1 MLLVNKLIPMSVVD
15 GPGNRFAIFLQGC
28 NFNCKY
34 CHNPETIH
42 RCIHCGDCVAT
53 CPADALSF
61 ADGKVVW
68 DPVACVDCDRCIA
81 TCTHGA
87 SPKVRAM
94 SAADLMNEIEKAMP
108 FIEGISVSGGE
119 STLQAKEL
127 IPLFQMAKEKGLTAL
142 IDSNGGLDFSKGD
155 LNRLLEISDGV
166 MLDVKAWEREDH
178 LRITGRDNEVV
189 KKNLAYLAEKG
200 KLEELRFVLL
210 DTLDNEHS
218 LREAAKVLG
227 ERIHTTRAKLISYRH
242 FGVRG
247 EYLDELRAPD
257 REEKDRLLALAK
269 ELGFGEVV
277 DI

>member
-34 CHNPETIH
+34 CHNPETIR
-42 RCIHCGDCVAT
+42 RCIHCGDCVAG
-53 CPADALSF
+53 CPADALDLV
-61 ADGKVVW
+61 DGKVVW
-68 DPVACVDCDRCIA
+68 DPVKCVDCDKCIA

-94 SAADLMNEIEKAMP
+94 SAADLMAEIEKAVP

-119 STLQAKEL
+119 ATLQAKEL

-142 IDSNGGLDFSKGD
+142 IDSNGGVDFSKGD
-155 LNRLLEISDGV
+155 LKSLLDISDGV
-166 MLDVKAWEREDH
+166 MLDVKAWEKEDH
-178 LRITGRDNEVV
+178 LRITGRDNEPV
-189 KKNLAYLAEKG
+189 KKNLAYLAEAG
-200 KLEELRFVLL
+200 KIEELRFVLL

-227 ERIHTTRAKLISYRH
+227 ETIHSTRAKLISYRH
-242 FGVRG
+242 FGVRK
-247 EYLDELRAPD
+247 EYIDVLRAPS
-257 REEKDRLLALAK
+257 REEKDRLIALAK
-269 ELGFGEVV
+269 ELGFHEVV

>member
-61 ADGKVVW
+61 VDGNVVW
-68 DPVACVDCDRCIA
+68 DPAKCVDCDKCIA

-94 SAADLMNEIEKAMP
+94 SAADLMAEIEKAMP

-119 STLQAKEL
+119 ATLQAKEL
-127 IPLFQMAKEKGLTAL
+127 IPLFYMAKEKGLTAL
-142 IDSNGGLDFSKGD
+142 IDSNGGMDFSEGD

-166 MLDVKAWEREDH
+166 MLDVKAWEHEDH
-178 LRITGRDNEVV
+178 LRITGRDNGVV
-189 KKNLAYLAEKG
+189 KKNLAYLAEADKI
-200 KLEELRFVLL
+200 EELRFVLL
-210 DTLDNEHS
+210 DTLDNEHT

-242 FGVRG
+242 FGVRRD
-247 EYLDELRAPD
+247 YLDELRAPD
-257 REEKDRLLALAK
+257 REEKERLIALAK
-269 ELGFGEVV
+269 DLGFKEVV

>member
-94 SAADLMNEIEKAMP
+94 SAADLMAEIEKAMP

-119 STLQAKEL
+119 ATLQAKEL
-127 IPLFQMAKEKGLTAL
+127 IPLFQKAKEKGLTAL
-142 IDSNGGLDFSKGD
+142 IDSNGGVDFSKGD
-155 LNRLLEISDGV
+155 LKSLLEISDGV
-166 MLDVKAWEREDH
+166 MLDVKAWEKEDH
-178 LRITGRDNEVV
+178 LRITGRDNEPV
-189 KKNLAYLAEKG
+189 KKNLAYLAEKD
-200 KLEELRFVLL
+200 KIEELRFVLL

-227 ERIHTTRAKLISYRH
+227 ESIHSTRVKLISYRH
-242 FGVRG
+242 FGVRK
-247 EYLDELRAPD
+247 EYIDELRAPS
-257 REEKDRLLALAK
+257 REEKDRLIAMAK
-269 ELGFGEVV
+269 ELGFKEVV

>member
-42 RCIHCGDCVAT
+42 RCIHCGDCVAG
-53 CPADALSF
+53 CPAEAL
-61 ADGKVVW
+61 DLIEGKVVW
-68 DPVACVDCDRCIA
+68 DPVKCVDCDKCIA

-94 SAADLMNEIEKAMP
+94 SAAELMAEIEKAVP

-119 STLQAKEL
+119 ATLQAKEL
-127 IPLFQMAKEKGLTAL
+127 IPLFEMAKEKGLTAL
-142 IDSNGGLDFSKGD
+142 IDSNGGVDFSKGD
-155 LNRLLEISDGV
+155 LKSLLDISDGV
-166 MLDVKAWEREDH
+166 MLDVKAWEKEDH
-178 LRITGRDNEVV
+178 LQITGRDNEPV
-189 KKNLAYLAEKG
+189 KKNLAYLAEADKI
-200 KLEELRFVLL
+200 EELRFVLL

-227 ERIHTTRAKLISYRH
+227 EKIHSTRVKLISYRH
-242 FGVRG
+242 FGVRK
-247 EYLDELRAPD
+247 EYIDELRAPS
-257 REEKDRLLALAK
+257 REEKDRLIALAK
-269 ELGFGEVV
+269 ELGFHEVV

>member
-1 MLLVNKLIPMSVVD
+1 MFLVNKLIPMSVVD

-42 RCIHCGDCVAT
+42 RCIHCGDCVAG
-53 CPADALSF
+53 CPADAL
-61 ADGKVVW
+61 DLIEGKVVW
-68 DPVACVDCDRCIA
+68 DPVKCVDCDKCIA

-94 SAADLMNEIEKAMP
+94 SAAELMAEIEKAVP

-119 STLQAKEL
+119 ATLQAKEL
-127 IPLFQMAKEKGLTAL
+127 IPLFEMAKEKGLTAL
-142 IDSNGGLDFSKGD
+142 IDSNGGVDFSKGD
-155 LNRLLEISDGV
+155 LKSLLDISDGV
-166 MLDVKAWEREDH
+166 MLDVKAWEKEDH
-178 LRITGRDNEVV
+178 LRITGRDNEPV
-189 KKNLAYLAEKG
+189 KKNLAYLAEAG
-200 KLEELRFVLL
+200 KIEELRFVLL

-227 ERIHTTRAKLISYRH
+227 ESIHSTRVKLISYRH
-242 FGVRG
+242 FGVRK
-247 EYLDELRAPD
+247 EYIDELRAPS
-257 REEKDRLLALAK
+257 REEKDRLIALAK
-269 ELGFGEVV
+269 ELGFHEVV

>member
-42 RCIHCGDCVAT
+42 RCIHCGDCVAG
-53 CPADALSF
+53 CPADAL
-61 ADGKVVW
+61 DLIEGKVVW
-68 DPVACVDCDRCIA
+68 DPVKCVDCDKCIA

-94 SAADLMNEIEKAMP
+94 SAAELMAEIEKAVP

-119 STLQAKEL
+119 ATLQAKEL
-127 IPLFQMAKEKGLTAL
+127 IPLFEMAKEKGLTAL
-142 IDSNGGLDFSKGD
+142 IDSNGGVDFSKGD
-155 LNRLLEISDGV
+155 LKSLLDISDGV
-166 MLDVKAWEREDH
+166 MLDVKTWEKEDH
-178 LRITGRDNEVV
+178 LRITGRDNEPV
-189 KKNLAYLAEKG
+189 KKNLAYLAEAG
-200 KLEELRFVLL
+200 KIEELRFVLL

-227 ERIHTTRAKLISYRH
+227 ESIHSTRVKLISYRH
-242 FGVRG
+242 FGVRK
-247 EYLDELRAPD
+247 EYIDVLRAPS
-257 REEKDRLLALAK
+257 REEKDRLIALAK
-269 ELGFGEVV
+269 ELGFHEVV

>member
-61 ADGKVVW
+61 VEGKVVW
-68 DPVACVDCDRCIA
+68 DPVTCVDCDKCIA

-94 SAADLMNEIEKAMP
+94 SAADLMAEIEKAMP

-127 IPLFQMAKEKGLTAL
+127 IPLFNMAKEKDLTAL
-142 IDSNGGLDFSKGD
+142 IDSNGGLDFSEGD

-166 MLDVKAWEREDH
+166 MLDVKAWEKEDH

-189 KKNLAYLAEKG
+189 KKNLAYLAEADKI
-200 KLEELRFVLL
+200 EELRFVLL

>member
-53 CPADALSF
+53 CPADALSI
-61 ADGKVVW
+61 ADGNVVW
-68 DPVACVDCDRCIA
+68 DPAKCVDCDKCIA

-94 SAADLMNEIEKAMP
+94 SAADLMAEIEKAMP

-119 STLQAKEL
+119 ATLQAKEL
-127 IPLFQMAKEKGLTAL
+127 IPLFRMAKEKGLTAL
-142 IDSNGGLDFSKGD
+142 IDSNGGMDFSEGD
-155 LNRLLEISDGV
+155 LNDLLEISDGV
-166 MLDVKAWEREDH
+166 MLDVKAWEKEDH
-178 LRITGRDNEVV
+178 LRITGRANEVV
-189 KKNLAYLAEKG
+189 KKNLAYLAEADKI
-200 KLEELRFVLL
+200 EELRFVLL
-210 DTLDNEHS
+210 DSLDNEHI
-218 LREAAKVLG
+218 LREAAKVVG
-227 ERIHTTRAKLISYRH
+227 EKIHTMRAKLISYRH
-242 FGVRG
+242 FGVRRD
-247 EYLDELRAPD
+247 YLDELRAPD
-257 REEKDRLLALAK
+257 REEKDRLIALAK
-269 ELGFGEVV
+269 DLGFKEVV

>member
-15 GPGNRFAIFLQGC
+15 GPGNRLAIFLQGC

-42 RCIHCGDCVAT
+42 RCIHCGDCVAG
-53 CPADALSF
+53 CPADALSV
-61 ADGKVVW
+61 AEGKVVW
-68 DPVACVDCDRCIA
+68 DPIKCVDCDKCIA

-94 SAADLMNEIEKAMP
+94 SAAELMAEIEKAVP

-119 STLQAKEL
+119 ATLQAKEL
-127 IPLFQMAKEKGLTAL
+127 IPLFEVAKEKGLTAL
-142 IDSNGGLDFSKGD
+142 IDSNGGVDFSKGD
-155 LNRLLEISDGV
+155 LNALLDISDGV
-166 MLDVKAWEREDH
+166 MLDVKAWEKEDH
-178 LRITGRDNEVV
+178 LRITGRDNEAV
-189 KKNLAYLAEKG
+189 KKNLAYLAEKD
-200 KLEELRFVLL
+200 KIEELRFVLL

-227 ERIHTTRAKLISYRH
+227 ERIHSTRVKLISYRH
-242 FGVRG
+242 FGVRK
-247 EYLDELRAPD
+247 EYVDELRAPS
-257 REEKDRLLALAK
+257 REEKDRLIALAK
-269 ELGFGEVV
+269 ELGFKEVV

>member
-68 DPVACVDCDRCIA
+68 DPVACVDCDKCIA

-94 SAADLMNEIEKAMP
+94 EAEEILNAIDDAMP

-119 STLQAKEL
+119 STLQAEGL
-127 IPLFQMAKEKGLTAL
+127 IPLFRGAKERGLTAL
-142 IDSNGGLDFSKGD
+142 IDSNGGMDFSKGA
-155 LNRLLEISDGV
+155 LNELLRISDGV
-166 MLDVKAWEREDH
+166 MLDVKAWDKEDH
-178 LRITGRDNEVV
+178 RKLTGRDNDIV
-189 KKNLAYLAEKG
+189 KQNLAYLAEHRG
-200 KLEELRFVLL
+200 LEEVRLVLL
-210 DTLDNEHS
+210 DHLDNERT
-218 LREAAKVLG
+218 LREVGKALG
-227 ERIHTTRAKLISYRH
+227 EHIGDVVIKLISYRP
-242 FGVRG
+242 FGVRKD
-247 EYLDELRAPD
+247 YIDVLNAPT
-257 REEKDRLLALAK
+257 REKKSELLALAK
-269 ELGFGEVV
+269 TYGFKEVI

>member
-42 RCIHCGDCVAT
+42 RCIRCGDCVAP
-53 CPADALSF
+53 CPADALSVVE
-61 ADGKVVW
+61 GKVVW
-68 DPVACVDCDRCIA
+68 DPAKCVDCDKCIA

-94 SAADLMNEIEKAMP
+94 SAADLMKEIEGAMP

-119 STLQAKEL
+119 ATLQAKEL
-127 IPLFQMAKEKGLTAL
+127 IPLFEMAKEKGLTAL

-166 MLDVKAWEREDH
+166 MLDVKAWEKEDH

-189 KKNLAYLAEKG
+189 KKNLAYLAEHG
-200 KLEELRFVLL
+200 KIEELRFVLL
-210 DTLDNEHS
+210 DTLDNEHT

-227 ERIHTTRAKLISYRH
+227 EKVHTTRAKLISYRH
-242 FGVRG
+242 FGVRD
-247 EYLDELRAPD
+247 EYIDELRAPS
-257 REEKDRLLALAK
+257 REEKDRLMALAK
-269 ELGFGEVV
+269 ELGFHEVV

>member
-1 MLLVNKLIPMSVVD
+1 MFLVNKLIPMSVVD

-42 RCIHCGDCVAT
+42 RCIHCGDCVAG
-53 CPADALSF
+53 CPADAL
-61 ADGKVVW
+61 DLIEGKVVW
-68 DPVACVDCDRCIA
+68 DPVKCVDCDKCIA

-94 SAADLMNEIEKAMP
+94 SAADLMAEIEKAVP

-119 STLQAKEL
+119 ATLQAKEL
-127 IPLFQMAKEKGLTAL
+127 IPLFEMAKEKGLTAL
-142 IDSNGGLDFSKGD
+142 IDSNGGVDFSKGD
-155 LNRLLEISDGV
+155 LKSLLDISDGV
-166 MLDVKAWEREDH
+166 MLDVKAWEKEDH
-178 LRITGRDNEVV
+178 LRITGWDNEPV
-189 KKNLAYLAEKG
+189 KKNLAYLAEAG
-200 KLEELRFVLL
+200 KIEELRFVLL

-227 ERIHTTRAKLISYRH
+227 EKIHSTRVKLISYRH
-242 FGVRG
+242 FGVRK
-247 EYLDELRAPD
+247 EYIDELRAPS
-257 REEKDRLLALAK
+257 REEKDRLIALAK
-269 ELGFGEVV
+269 ELGFHEVV

>member
-61 ADGKVVW
+61 AGGKVVW
-68 DPVACVDCDRCIA
+68 DPVKCVDCDKCIA

-94 SAADLMNEIEKAMP
+94 DGAALMAEIEKAMP

-119 STLQAKEL
+119 STLQAKDL

-166 MLDVKAWEREDH
+166 MLDVKAWEKEDH
-178 LRITGRDNEVV
+178 LRITGRDNEPV
-189 KKNLAYLAEKG
+189 KKNLAYLAKAD
-200 KLEELRFVLL
+200 KIEELRFVLL

>member
-61 ADGKVVW
+61 VEGKVVW
-68 DPVACVDCDRCIA
+68 DPVACVDCDKCIA

-94 SAADLMNEIEKAMP
+94 SAADLMAEIEKAMP

-127 IPLFQMAKEKGLTAL
+127 IPLFQMAKEKGLSAL

-166 MLDVKAWEREDH
+166 MLDVKAWEKEDH

-189 KKNLAYLAEKG
+189 KKNLVYLAEKD

-247 EYLDELRAPD
+247 EFIDELRAPD
-257 REEKDRLLALAK
+257 REEKDQLLALAK
-269 ELGFGEVV
+269 ELGFHEVV

>member
-1 MLLVNKLIPMSVVD
+1 MLLANKLIPMSVVD

-42 RCIHCGDCVAT
+42 RCIHCGDCVAG
-53 CPADALSF
+53 CPADALSV
-61 ADGKVVW
+61 AEGKVVW
-68 DPVACVDCDRCIA
+68 DPIKCVDCDKCIA

-94 SAADLMNEIEKAMP
+94 SAADLMAEIEKAVP

-119 STLQAKEL
+119 ATLQAKEL
-127 IPLFQMAKEKGLTAL
+127 IPLFEMAKEKGLTAL
-142 IDSNGGLDFSKGD
+142 IDSNGGVDFSKGD
-155 LNRLLEISDGV
+155 LNTLLDISDGV
-166 MLDVKAWEREDH
+166 MLDIKAWEKEDH
-178 LRITGRDNEVV
+178 LRITGRDNEPV
-189 KKNLAYLAEKG
+189 KKNLAYLAEAG
-200 KLEELRFVLL
+200 KIEELRFVLL

-227 ERIHTTRAKLISYRH
+227 EKIHSTRVKLISYRH
-242 FGVRG
+242 FGVRK
-247 EYLDELRAPD
+247 EYIDELRAPS
-257 REEKDRLLALAK
+257 REEKDRLIALAK
-269 ELGFGEVV
+269 ELGFHEVV

>member
-42 RCIHCGDCVAT
+42 RCIHCGDCVAG
-53 CPADALSF
+53 CPADAL
-61 ADGKVVW
+61 DLIEGEVVW
-68 DPVACVDCDRCIA
+68 DPVKCVDCDKCIA

-94 SAADLMNEIEKAMP
+94 SAADLMAEIEKALP

-119 STLQAKEL
+119 ATLQAKEL
-127 IPLFQMAKEKGLTAL
+127 IPLFEMAKEKGLTAL
-142 IDSNGGLDFSKGD
+142 IDSNGGVDFSKGD
-155 LNRLLEISDGV
+155 LKSLLEISDGV
-166 MLDVKAWEREDH
+166 MLDIKAWEKEDH
-178 LRITGRDNEVV
+178 LRITGRDNEPV
-189 KKNLAYLAEKG
+189 KKNLAYLAEAG
-200 KLEELRFVLL
+200 KIEELRFVLL
-210 DTLDNEHS
+210 DSLDNEHS

-227 ERIHTTRAKLISYRH
+227 EGIHSTRVKLISYRH
-242 FGVRG
+242 FGVRN
-247 EYLDELRAPD
+247 EYVDELRAPS
-257 REEKDRLLALAK
+257 REEKDRLIALAK
-269 ELGFGEVV
+269 ELGFHEVV

>member
-42 RCIHCGDCVAT
+42 RCIHCGDCVAG
-53 CPADALSF
+53 CPADAL
-61 ADGKVVW
+61 DLVEGKVVW
-68 DPVACVDCDRCIA
+68 DPVKCVDCDKCIA

-94 SAADLMNEIEKAMP
+94 DGADLMAEIEKAVP

-119 STLQAKEL
+119 STLQAKDL
-127 IPLFQMAKEKGLTAL
+127 IPLFQLAKEKGLTAL

-166 MLDVKAWEREDH
+166 MLDVKAWEKEDH
-178 LRITGRDNEVV
+178 LRITGRDNEPV
-189 KKNLAYLAEKG
+189 KKNLAYLAKAD
-200 KLEELRFVLL
+200 KIEELRFVLL
-210 DTLDNEHS
+210 DTLDNEHT

-247 EYLDELRAPD
+247 EFIDELRAPD
-257 REEKDRLLALAK
+257 REEKDQLLALAK
-269 ELGFGEVV
+269 ELGFHEVV

>member
-42 RCIHCGDCVAT
+42 RCIHCGDCVAG
-53 CPADALSF
+53 CPADAL
-61 ADGKVVW
+61 DLIEGKVVW
-68 DPVACVDCDRCIA
+68 DPVKCVDCDKCIA

-94 SAADLMNEIEKAMP
+94 SAAELMAEIEKAVP

-119 STLQAKEL
+119 ATLQAKEL
-127 IPLFQMAKEKGLTAL
+127 IPLFEMAKEKGLTAL
-142 IDSNGGLDFSKGD
+142 IDSNGGVDFSKGD
-155 LNRLLEISDGV
+155 LKSLLDISDGV
-166 MLDVKAWEREDH
+166 MLDVKAWEKEDH
-178 LRITGRDNEVV
+178 LRITGRDNEPV
-189 KKNLAYLAEKG
+189 KKNLAYLAEAG
-200 KLEELRFVLL
+200 KIEELRFVLL

-227 ERIHTTRAKLISYRH
+227 ETIHSTRAKLISYRH
-242 FGVRG
+242 FGVRK
-247 EYLDELRAPD
+247 EYIDVLRAPS
-257 REEKDRLLALAK
+257 REEKDRLIALAK
-269 ELGFGEVV
+269 ELGFHEVV

>member
-61 ADGKVVW
+61 VEGKVVW
-68 DPVACVDCDRCIA
+68 NPVTCVDCDKCIA

-94 SAADLMNEIEKAMP
+94 SAADLMAEIEKAMP

-127 IPLFQMAKEKGLTAL
+127 IPLFQMAKERGLTAL

-166 MLDVKAWEREDH
+166 MLDVKAWEKEDH

-189 KKNLAYLAEKG
+189 KKNLAYLAEHG
-200 KLEELRFVLL
+200 KVEELRFVLL

-242 FGVRG
+242 FGVRD
-247 EYLDELRAPD
+247 EFIDELRAPD
-257 REEKDRLLALAK
+257 REEKERLLALAK

>member
-15 GPGNRFAIFLQGC
+15 GPGNRLAIFLQGC

-61 ADGKVVW
+61 VEGKVVW
-68 DPVACVDCDRCIA
+68 NPVTCVDCDKCIA

-94 SAADLMNEIEKAMP
+94 DGAALMAEIEKAMP

-166 MLDVKAWEREDH
+166 MLDVKAWEKEDH
-178 LRITGRDNEVV
+178 LRIMGRDNDVV
-189 KKNLAYLAEKG
+189 KKNLAYLAEAG
-200 KLEELRFVLL
+200 KIEELRFV
-210 DTLDNEHS
+210 
-218 LREAAKVLG
+218 
-227 ERIHTTRAKLISYRH
+227 
-242 FGVRG
+242 
-247 EYLDELRAPD
+247 D
-257 REEKDRLLALAK
+257 RKS
-269 ELGFGEVV
+269 VV
-277 DI
+277 